1 MAVNRQKI
9 WQINFNKYNA
19 GGGGLK
25 CCHPLNYKNTT
36 VNQSPPHVGERG
48 NFLWI
53 AQKHTRNT
61 SCILSTVSAKSSY
74 AMPLS
79 THGATGT
86 GGGKEKYPLNTSQKK
101 WRCFCVGNPKLIPY
115 ETIVRATSGE
125 PEAVEEVLR
134 HYSRRIRLA
143 ALENGHVNTDTE
155 DSIKQRLITA
165 LFQFRFD

>member
-19 GGGGLK
+19 VGGGLK
-25 CCHPLNYKNTT
+25 CCYPLNYKNTI

-86 GGGKEKYPLNTSQKK
+86 GGSKEISFEYLTEEKFYPLSTSDEALKS
-101 WRCFCVGNPKLIPY
+101 PY
-115 ETIVRATSGE
+115 EQYPRHNLRSDNHTHQWRACCSPVIFAREKEGNHLPLFFRELHTAGN
-125 PEAVEEVLR
+125 R
-134 HYSRRIRLA
+134 GFIR
-143 ALENGHVNTDTE
+143 AL
-155 DSIKQRLITA
+155 
-165 LFQFRFD
+165 

>member
-19 GGGGLK
+19 VGGGLK

-86 GGGKEKYPLNTSQKK
+86 GGGKEKYPLNTSHEYLTEEKFYPLSTSDEALK
-101 WRCFCVGNPKLIPY
+101 SPY
-115 ETIVRATSGE
+115 EQYPVTICGQTIILTNGE
-125 PEAVEEVLR
+125 
-134 HYSRRIRLA
+134 LA
-143 ALENGHVNTDTE
+143 A
-155 DSIKQRLITA
+155 A
-165 LFQFRFD
+165 LLSLPEKKREIIYLYFFGNYIQ

>member
-19 GGGGLK
+19 VGGGLK

-53 AQKHTRNT
+53 AQKHTRKT

-79 THGATGT
+79 THGGNGADGSKMRQPWK
-86 GGGKEKYPLNTSQKK
+86 KEDYDLNALLFVK
-101 WRCFCVGNPKLIPY
+101 
-115 ETIVRATSGE
+115 GE
-125 PEAVEEVLR
+125 KSLLLKICLPCRNTEEEVL
-134 HYSRRIRLA
+134 LQA
-143 ALENGHVNTDTE
+143 
-155 DSIKQRLITA
+155 
-165 LFQFRFD
+165 